1 MSFRGSSISEELW
14 GVIETS
20 GNLLA
25 VGPAAARTRPPQ
37 RRLLPAP
44 PRQFSRVATPREC
57 LHASPATVQRGGPAH
72 CGAWLVVAARGRSRC
87 SRRGRCRR
95 QSRPRGC
102 ATASTRGLTRIHWRA
117 WWRWWRWRRGA
128 TAGRACIW
136 KACME
141 YVQKKKTGAPR
152 PPRWPGCTPRVEE
165 RHSPYAGDDLR
176 RPRRGPHRFN
186 RTRAVRRRPAT
197 SASTVKSRPQMTCA
211 VDQLCSRSPSLP

>member
-37 RRLLPAP
+37 RRSLPAP

-72 CGAWLVVAARGRSRC
+72 CGAWLVVAARGRPRC

-102 ATASTRGLTRIHWRA
+102 ATASTREQTRIHWRA

-141 YVQKKKTGAPR
+141 YVQKKKNWSTKATPLAWMHPPGGRKTQSVRRGRPAAPPPRSSPIQPHARGEAAPR
-152 PPRWPGCTPRVEE
+152 HQRLDRKVSPP
-165 RHSPYAGDDLR
+165 DDLR
-176 RPRRGPHRFN
+176 R
-186 RTRAVRRRPAT
+186 
-197 SASTVKSRPQMTCA
+197 
-211 VDQLCSRSPSLP
+211 